1 MKLDFQK
8 RLRLW
13 LEENGLIALIALI
26 LAVLVYLTILELVSN
41 TTTRTLPVEIEREPG
56 LALMAVR
63 PARVEVTFR
72 GALAEFQRL
81 DRAGLRV
88 VVRHPRSGEAG
99 VARLAI
105 GSRNVRGAAGLR
117 IVSIDP
123 AMVEITFDRQGQ
135 REFAIEV
142 PHLEGKPFRG
152 RAEAEYTPR
161 TAVVRGARLQLDR
174 LHDSGVTLKLE
185 PINID
190 GRVQGF
196 SRRVAILPPAE
207 AWMPEIEPE
216 SVLVRINITPDN
228 IQREFARIPV
238 RLARLPHQTNN
249 TAARVEPDEVTVR
262 LTGWTEALQTLSSQV
277 IRVYAD
283 LPEADRPPTNALPL
297 QVLLPAGL
305 AIDAVATLPETVRL
319 LGPAAD

>member
-1 MKLDFQK
+1 MKLDFQT

-13 LEENGLIALIALI
+13 GEENGLIALIALI

-41 TTTRTLPVEIEREPG
+41 TTTRTIPVEIEREPG

-81 DRAGLRV
+81 DRADLRV
-88 VVRHPRSGEAG
+88 VVRNPRGGEAG
-99 VARLAI
+99 VARLPLS
-105 GSRNVRGAAGLR
+105 SRNVRGAAGLR

-135 REFAIEV
+135 REFAIEA

-216 SVLVRINITPDN
+216 SVLVKINITPDN
-228 IQREFARIPV
+228 IQREFTRIPV
-238 RLARLPHQTNN
+238 RLARLPHQTN
-249 TAARVEPDEVTVR
+249 TAHRFTPAEVAVR
-262 LTGWTEALQTLSSQV
+262 LTGWTEVFQTLSSQV

-283 LPEADRPPTNALPL
+283 LPEAGRPLTNALPL
-297 QVLLPAGL
+297 QVLLPPGL
-305 AIDAVATLPETVRL
+305 AIDAVSTHPETVRL
-319 LGPAAD
+319 LDPAAD